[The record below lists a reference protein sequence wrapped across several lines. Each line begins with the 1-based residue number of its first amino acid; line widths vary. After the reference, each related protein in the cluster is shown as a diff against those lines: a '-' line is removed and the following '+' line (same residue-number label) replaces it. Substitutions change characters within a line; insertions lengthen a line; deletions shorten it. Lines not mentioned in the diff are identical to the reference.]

1 MNSNLG
7 IPSYRIL
14 PVNASQLPEPS
25 GSQAEHSHPNAL
37 SPARLSL
44 NTQFALKQIE
54 AQPNGPDQLLALLV
68 CNGIADGALQ
78 IQSSQG
84 AEAHY
89 KQEVDAPSAR
99 GTMGARQ
106 VGNLTVR
113 AKLNEQSQ
121 YDIIGINFHV
131 PSSGATA
138 SINLPD
144 SPPAVTSN
152 NEPSGM
158 CGDQQFSH
166 LAALSSRSQFT
177 QASIG
182 RSNSQDVSR
191 KPVQAGHFAPSPTSL
206 ASLLPSQ
213 SSTSSVSKVR
223 QGQIPDPEY
232 PGKMTTQVTLNK
244 RRYDRQRVPD
254 PDNPGKTIS
263 RNLSNKRG
271 HVARRVEDPR
281 NSGEMNPNALNKR
294 STVEAPKKFGP
305 DDDPKRA
312 G

>member
-1 MNSNLG
+1 
-7 IPSYRIL
+7 
-14 PVNASQLPEPS
+14 
-25 GSQAEHSHPNAL
+25 
-37 SPARLSL
+37 
-44 NTQFALKQIE
+44 
-54 AQPNGPDQLLALLV
+54 
-68 CNGIADGALQ
+68 
-78 IQSSQG
+78 
-84 AEAHY
+84 
-89 KQEVDAPSAR
+89 
-99 GTMGARQ
+99 
-106 VGNLTVR
+106 
-113 AKLNEQSQ
+113 
-121 YDIIGINFHV
+121 V

-166 LAALSSRSQFT
+166 LAALYSRSQFT

-182 RSNSQDVSR
+182 RSHSQDVS
-191 KPVQAGHFAPSPTSL
+191 
-206 ASLLPSQ
+206 
-213 SSTSSVSKVR
+213 VSEVR

>member
-1 MNSNLG
+1 MNFNLG
-7 IPSYRIL
+7 IPSYQIL
-14 PVNASQLPEPS
+14 PVNASSQPS
-25 GSQAEHSHPNAL
+25 GSQEEHRHPNAL
-37 SPARLSL
+37 LPARLSL

-54 AQPNGPDQLLALLV
+54 AQPNGLDQLLALLV

-144 SPPAVTSN
+144 SPPSVTSN

-166 LAALSSRSQFT
+166 LAALYSRSQFT

-182 RSNSQDVSR
+182 RSHSQDV
-191 KPVQAGHFAPSPTSL
+191 
-206 ASLLPSQ
+206 
-213 SSTSSVSKVR
+213 SVSKVR
-223 QGQIPDPEY
+223 QGQVLDPEN
-232 PGKMTTQVTLNK
+232 PAKMTTQATLNK

-254 PDNPGKTIS
+254 PDNQGKTIS

-271 HVARRVEDPR
+271 HVSRRVEDPR

-294 STVEAPKKFGP
+294 STVEDPKKFGP